1 MTTARAMG
9 VTRESAAKYSF
20 MLSAPIVLAATVF
33 KLKEFVFSIPFFIG
47 IITSFI
53 VGFFVIKFLLDYLK
67 KGSFQNFCNLPYY
80 IWNNNNYASNN
91 KRINRTNKAKKRFK
105 KETFFIIYK
114 TTILQKY
121 YKNITVVLN
130 IKK

>member
-33 KLKEFVFSIPFFIG
+33 KLKEFVFSIPFFRL
-47 IITSFI
+47 F
-53 VGFFVIKFLLDYLK
+53 K
-67 KGSFQNFCNLPYY
+67 KRKFQNFCNLPYY

-105 KETFFIIYK
+105 KETFFII
-114 TTILQKY
+114 
-121 YKNITVVLN
+121 
-130 IKK
+130 